1 MKVVG
6 SLFARLSLPPRE
18 SARSAARARPI
29 PVPCS
34 PPLWPRAKRQA
45 GSVVSV
51 PSHGGGGTS
60 SSSAGHGN
68 AAAPTESNPPGDIPD
83 NQAYVAYQPSGG
95 TFRGF
100 TDKVPEGWAR
110 TAQGAVTDF
119 KDKLNS
125 VRISAV
131 SAPSAPTVASVR
143 GKVVAQPNGQ
153 VPKFGDAKVTTV
165 SRHAGPVV
173 LLTYKG

>member
-1 MKVVG
+1 M
-6 SLFARLSLPPRE
+6 
-18 SARSAARARPI
+18 
-29 PVPCS
+29 
-34 PPLWPRAKRQA
+34 
-45 GSVVSV
+45 
-51 PSHGGGGTS
+51 
-60 SSSAGHGN
+60 
-68 AAAPTESNPPGDIPD
+68 
-83 NQAYVAYQPSGG
+83 
-95 TFRGF
+95 
-100 TDKVPEGWAR
+100 
-110 TAQGAVTDF
+110 TDF